1 MLLEKGAD
9 PKLATRAGINGVM
22 AAAGL
27 GTKEEDGTGRQK
39 TEAEAVE
46 SITLLLQAGVDV
58 NAMDSNG
65 RTALHGAAQKGYDE
79 VVRFLASKG
88 GTLDV
93 KDRRGFTPLD
103 AAMGKLGNGGFDGSR
118 ADVHE
123 STAALI
129 RQLMANSS
137 ASR

>member
-9 PKLATRAGINGVM
+9 ATLVTRAGINAVM

-39 TEAEAVE
+39 TETDAVE
-46 SITLLLQAGVDV
+46 SIALLLQAGVDV
-58 NAMDSNG
+58 NAADGNG
-65 RTALHGAAQKGYDE
+65 RTALHGAAQKGYDQ

-88 GTLDV
+88 AKLDL
-93 KDRRGFTPLD
+93 KDRRGLPPD
-103 AAMGKLGNGGFDGSR
+103 AALGNRERLRRNR
-118 ADVHE
+118 ADAHE

-129 RQLMANSS
+129 RQLMANAT